1 MFNWASLLNFLFSL
15 CPLCSAGIN
24 QFTQSVLALISWFFA
39 SVFPISTFPSRFI
52 FNFLIFVPDFL
63 FLDSLENWA
72 ASRDA
77 AICSICPLLLFDSWL
92 HALSTSQT
100 LKCAEIWPK
109 IFWLSQFVLDKF
121 LGNNQLQNF
130 FQSSSSDSNLNE
142 VMIPCQ
148 ELFSSSTTSS
158 SISRRTTQVFFPDPI
173 SSKSLKRSLAT
184 SGPSRNWKRTR

>member
-1 MFNWASLLNFLFSL
+1 MTERALFLD
-15 CPLCSAGIN
+15 
-24 QFTQSVLALISWFFA
+24 
-39 SVFPISTFPSRFI
+39 FPILLIFPLLGGDKPIYSI
-52 FNFLIFVPDFL
+52 CPCVDFLILCIGISNFYISLKVQFYLDFQ

-184 SGPSRNWKRTR
+184 SGQSPNWKRTR